1 MNNLAEISFHFNI
14 QTEEKLRC
22 LNDVINRIDSWSE
35 HQFWCGGE
43 IPFKAN
49 IDRFEPGTE
58 PIASWVA
65 RTPSGEQIAYLET
78 YNTWH
83 GRILARLWVDPDFRR
98 LGIARK
104 LRLTALKCLFSAGA
118 DYVGSFCHKQ
128 NLASKNL
135 QLSMEFK
142 VAPSPIG
149 TTDEYLRIDRD
160 GYSKL
165 KATENSRYLTS

>member
-1 MNNLAEISFHFNI
+1 MNKLTEISFHFNI

-22 LNDVINRIDSWSE
+22 LNDVIDKMDSWSE
-35 HQFWCGGE
+35 HQFWCGNE

-65 RTPSGEQIAYLET
+65 KTPSGEQVAYLET

-83 GRILARLWVDPDFRR
+83 GRILARLWVDPAFRR

-104 LRLTALKCLFSAGA
+104 LRLTALNCLFSAGA
-118 DYVGSFCHKQ
+118 DDVGSFCDKQ

-142 VAPSPIG
+142 VAPNPIN
-149 TTDEYLRIDRD
+149 TTDEYLKIDRVS
-160 GYSKL
+160 YLKL
-165 KATENSRYLTS
+165 KTNEDSRYSIS

>member
-98 LGIARK
+98 LGIRPLHPIAKRDQDLGNARHANAANAHK
-104 LRLTALKCLFSAGA
+104 VDRPQFQRQFRGIHRVNPFLPVLRPAQQ
-118 DYVGSFCHKQ
+118 V
-128 NLASKNL
+128 
-135 QLSMEFK
+135 
-142 VAPSPIG
+142 
-149 TTDEYLRIDRD
+149 
-160 GYSKL
+160 
-165 KATENSRYLTS
+165 